1 MTASPDDLYL
11 ALDEFLMRLM
21 GMGEGEA
28 MDNLVAMDLSFTQVR
43 ALFVL
48 AQCGAPVAIHEVA
61 ERLGLSVAA
70 TGRSVD
76 QLVNQGLLE
85 RREDL
90 RDRRIKRI
98 SLSEAGRT
106 IASGHLETKR
116 NELRAFAAR
125 LPESDR
131 NQLFDSLKSILAGDT
146 LRAHCQEN
154 R

>member
-1 MTASPDDLYL
+1 
-11 ALDEFLMRLM
+11 MRLM
-21 GMGEGEA
+21 GLGEGEA
-28 MDNLVAMDLSFTQVR
+28 MDNLVAKDLSFTQVR
-43 ALFVL
+43 ALFML
-48 AQCGAPVAIHEVA
+48 AQCGEPVAIHEVA

-76 QLVNQGLLE
+76 QMVNQGLFE

-106 IASGHLETKR
+106 IASEHLETKR
-116 NELRAFAAR
+116 NELRAFAVR

-131 NQLFDSLKSILAGDT
+131 NQLFDSLNSILAGDA

>member
-1 MTASPDDLYL
+1 
-11 ALDEFLMRLM
+11 MRLM
-21 GMGEGEA
+21 GLGEGEA
-28 MDNLVAMDLSFTQVR
+28 MDNLVAKDLSFTQVR
-43 ALFVL
+43 ALFML
-48 AQCGAPVAIHEVA
+48 AQCGEPVAIHEVA

-76 QLVNQGLLE
+76 QMVNQGLFE

-125 LPESDR
+125 LPGSDR
-131 NQLFDSLKSILAGDT
+131 NQLFDSLNSILAGDA

>member
-1 MTASPDDLYL
+1 
-11 ALDEFLMRLM
+11 MRLM

-48 AQCGAPVAIHEVA
+48 AQGGEPMAIHEVA

-76 QLVNQGLLE
+76 QMVNQDLLE
-85 RREDL
+85 RREDP

-116 NELRAFAAR
+116 AELRAFAAR

-131 NQLFDSLKSILAGDT
+131 NQLFDSLKPILAGDA